1 MVGKIIRI
9 ISNTYI
15 VKSNNGNIY
24 ECTARGKLK
33 TEELKPVVGDNVEIE
48 ELSNN
53 QAVIKNVLERTTS
66 LKRPKVSNISQI
78 IFVISPKM
86 PKPNLFLLDKEL
98 ALAEFLNL
106 KSVIVINKIDLNTK
120 DTDMLYDLYKSVR
133 I

>member
-15 VKSNNGNIY
+15 VKSDSGNIY
-24 ECTARGKLK
+24 ECTARGRLK

-48 ELSNN
+48 EITGN
-53 QAVIKNVLERTTS
+53 QAVIKNILERTTS

-78 IFVISPKM
+78 IFVIS
-86 PKPNLFLLDKEL
+86 LLLDKEL

-106 KSVIVINKIDLNTK
+106 KSVIVINKIDLNAK

>member
-1 MVGKIIRI
+1 MIGKIIRI

-15 VKSNNGNIY
+15 VKSDSGKIY
-24 ECTARGKLK
+24 ECTARGRLK
-33 TEELKPVVGDNVEIE
+33 TEELKPIVGDNVEIE
-48 ELSNN
+48 EVTEN
-53 QAVIKNVLERTTS
+53 QAVIENVLERTTS

-86 PKPNLFLLDKEL
+86 PKPNLLLLDKEL

-106 KSVIVINKIDLNTK
+106 KSVIVINKIDLNAK
-120 DTDMLYDLYKSVR
+120 DADMLYDLYKSVR